1 MEIENSNLQETSNSK
16 DFQTTYNQY
25 ADNSSNQT
33 HTVST
38 KDNLSNISSNIIPQS
53 STSDKKDLIK
63 LCQLVLKERQAL
75 SSNNSKLITKPSFR
89 EIKNNVQIIQHNI
102 DNFFSITVKKGLEKL
117 KKDD

>member
-1 MEIENSNLQETSNSK
+1 MEIENSNLQGTSNIN
-16 DFQTTYNQY
+16 DFQTNFNQY

-38 KDNLSNISSNIIPQS
+38 KDNLSNVSSNVVAPNS
-53 STSDKKDLIK
+53 STDKKDLFK

-75 SSNNSKLITKPSFR
+75 SNNNSKLISKPSFR

-102 DNFFSITVKKGLEKL
+102 DNFFSISVKKGLEKL